1 MHRRLLFFCCWL
13 LFLDLC
19 RTVNPGCSCIV
30 FSSRYNPQG
39 GTFTSPDYP
48 KRYPS
53 RVDCL
58 LYTFQGTA
66 DEIVELTFHHFDT
79 RSTYPDC
86 NRGDFLKVF
95 LHLEPDERGV
105 NEYTPWS
112 GLLCGTLADIPQVL
126 YSSGPTLIFEFHAEP
141 SAKKTN
147 VTSPGFSGNFR
158 FIDKRI
164 FESDGQPVPNK
175 MCDYQFV
182 SSQYTPQHGR
192 FYSPRYPS
200 SYPENVHC
208 VYQFRARSKERIR
221 VVFEK
226 LSLQKGDVSCLN
238 RADLI
243 RVYDGSDQAY
253 PAIAVLC
260 NEDSEVEILST
271 GPDLLVDF
279 VANSKWPGQGFKAT
293 FQFQPVDDHVTETDK
308 QLPVVPG
315 VVASSNSAKY
325 SFIGPAV
332 SATTSSCD
340 MVFNSD
346 TTKSGVV
353 TSPGYP
359 NPYSARTRCRYDFQG
374 RGKERIQIIFQVFDV
389 YRPPEGTKECES
401 TDSLV
406 AYVQID
412 GKMEK
417 IDSFCG
423 ESAPRP
429 LMSNGPR
436 LLLEFRGLTASRHAR
451 GFKATYSFLENFG
464 ITTGKQ
470 ELSYPCAFVY
480 NSNETMNGTFTS
492 PNYPGYY
499 PRDTECHYF
508 FNGQPKE
515 RVHLHFHYFD
525 VEGVL
530 PCDSVSA
537 SDYVDFSNYLSRD
550 RKYSRH
556 CGQLTEFDVESD
568 RSFFRVTFK
577 SNDRLDGTGFNASY
591 QFVSEEDNYTV
602 KTPLS
607 SSAAAAIDYSTT
619 PQAGYYCCFSSLMTL
634 VLLSLLPGQFQ
645 PMTNEIAY

>member
-1 MHRRLLFFCCWL
+1 
-13 LFLDLC
+13 
-19 RTVNPGCSCIV
+19 
-30 FSSRYNPQG
+30 
-39 GTFTSPDYP
+39 
-48 KRYPS
+48 
-53 RVDCL
+53 
-58 LYTFQGTA
+58 
-66 DEIVELTFHHFDT
+66 
-79 RSTYPDC
+79 
-86 NRGDFLKVF
+86 
-95 LHLEPDERGV
+95 
-105 NEYTPWS
+105 
-112 GLLCGTLADIPQVL
+112 
-126 YSSGPTLIFEFHAEP
+126 
-141 SAKKTN
+141 
-147 VTSPGFSGNFR
+147 
-158 FIDKRI
+158 
-164 FESDGQPVPNK
+164 
-175 MCDYQFV
+175 
-182 SSQYTPQHGR
+182 
-192 FYSPRYPS
+192 
-200 SYPENVHC
+200 
-208 VYQFRARSKERIR
+208 
-221 VVFEK
+221 
-226 LSLQKGDVSCLN
+226 
-238 RADLI
+238 
-243 RVYDGSDQAY
+243 
-253 PAIAVLC
+253 
-260 NEDSEVEILST
+260 
-271 GPDLLVDF
+271 
-279 VANSKWPGQGFKAT
+279 
-293 FQFQPVDDHVTETDK
+293 
-308 QLPVVPG
+308 
-315 VVASSNSAKY
+315 
-325 SFIGPAV
+325 
-332 SATTSSCD
+332 

-619 PQAGYYCCFSSLMTL
+619 PQAGKNRASSPASFAASC
-634 VLLSLLPGQFQ
+634 SLINFGSL
-645 PMTNEIAY
+645 IATH